1 MENIKKGKIDIDRY
15 RVKENEKVNLKKFPT
30 KRDVDIDKEEVKST
44 FFPEVIEQLKV
55 YQEAVC
61 PEYIRAYYRTAG
73 DGCGRKRRY
82 GQSCFCKSGSRRR
95 FRGIF

>member
-44 FFPEVIEQLKV
+44 FFLK
-55 YQEAVC
+55 
-61 PEYIRAYYRTAG
+61 
-73 DGCGRKRRY
+73 
-82 GQSCFCKSGSRRR
+82 
-95 FRGIF
+95 